1 MPFTKET
8 LRKVLA
14 DAQKVIE
21 SKFDYLNELD
31 SATGDGDHGTAILSA
46 IKGAVEA
53 AKQDVP
59 FAQMFQN
66 IGWGVMNATGGST
79 SSLLGSFFL
88 GMGDAFDKE
97 ELNGMEITRALDSGL
112 KQVQMM
118 TTAKVGDKT
127 LMDAMIPAV
136 EAARS
141 VTEKDP
147 DASPADIL
155 AAAAAAAENG
165 AAATDALVA
174 RFGRAKNLG
183 ERSVGHRDAG
193 AVSLSYIF
201 RAFADNSQ
209 QKTKKSR

>member
-8 LRKVLA
+8 LRKILA
-14 DAQKVIE
+14 EAKEVIE

-46 IKGAVEA
+46 MKGAVEA
-53 AKQDVP
+53 ARQDAP
-59 FAQMFQN
+59 LAQMFQN
-66 IGWGVMNATGGST
+66 IGWGIMNATGGST
-79 SSLLGSFFL
+79 SLLLGSFFL

-97 ELNGMEITRALDSGL
+97 ELNGLGISKVLDSGL

-136 EAARS
+136 EAARL
-141 VTEKDP
+141 TAEKDP
-147 DASPADIL
+147 EATTADVL
-155 AAAAAAAENG
+155 AAAAAAAAGG
-165 AAATDALVA
+165 ASSTDQLVA

-193 AVSLSYIF
+193 AVSMSYIF
-201 RAFADNSQ
+201 QAFADG
-209 QKTKKSR
+209 SRQ

>member
-8 LRKVLA
+8 LRKILTEA
-14 DAQKVIE
+14 KEVIE

-46 IKGAVEA
+46 MKGAVEA
-53 AKQDVP
+53 AQQDVP
-59 FAQMFQN
+59 LAQMFQN

-88 GMGDAFDKE
+88 GMGDAFDRE
-97 ELNGMEITRALDSGL
+97 ELNGLGISKALDSGL

-136 EAARS
+136 EAARLAA
-141 VTEKDP
+141 EKDP
-147 DASPADIL
+147 EATAADVL
-155 AAAAAAAENG
+155 AAAAAAAAGG
-165 AAATDALVA
+165 ASSTDQLVA

-193 AVSLSYIF
+193 AVILSYIF
-201 RAFADNSQ
+201 QAFADC
-209 QKTKKSR
+209 SRQ